1 MIGSMKGVPLWL
13 MAGRHRLGVGI
24 AVVLLVGCAG
34 ERKPA
39 EIEIGDIEAVVISSS
54 SDTAKYVPD
63 QLADVQSRLE
73 ELKAW
78 FDKKDY
84 AAVLQRAPA
93 VMSAAQGLAGA
104 AAAKK
109 DELMKARNE
118 QWSGWAATLPGYITA
133 IQSRLDLIGRK
144 PAKSSHAGSAAR
156 DLDAA
161 RASLRNA
168 RSLWSKAQ
176 AAFAT
181 GNLDEAV
188 AAGKTVEVHL
198 EGLATTLE
206 VDLTATA
213 ATR

>member
-1 MIGSMKGVPLWL
+1 MWL
-13 MAGRHRLGVGI
+13 MPGRRRLGVAI
-24 AVVLLVGCAG
+24 AAVLLVGCAG

-63 QLADVQSRLE
+63 QLADVQSRLG

-109 DELMKARNE
+109 DELMKALNE
-118 QWSGWAATLPGYITA
+118 QWSGWAATLPGYINA
-133 IQSRLDLIGRK
+133 IQSRLDLLGR
-144 PAKSSHAGSAAR
+144 KSSHAGSAAR

-188 AAGKTVEVHL
+188 AAGKTLKAHL
-198 EGLATTLE
+198 EGLATTLK
-206 VDLTATA
+206 VDLTATS

>member
-1 MIGSMKGVPLWL
+1 MW
-13 MAGRHRLGVGI
+13 
-24 AVVLLVGCAG
+24 
-34 ERKPA
+34 
-39 EIEIGDIEAVVISSS
+39 
-54 SDTAKYVPD
+54 
-63 QLADVQSRLE
+63 ADVQSRLR
-73 ELKAW
+73 ELKTR
-78 FDKKDY
+78 FDEKDY

-109 DELMKARNE
+109 DELMNSLNE

-133 IQSRLDLIGRK
+133 IQSRLDLLGRK
-144 PAKSSHAGSAAR
+144 PAKSSPAGSAAR

-161 RASLRNA
+161 RASLKNA

-188 AAGKTVEVHL
+188 AAGTTLEAPL
-198 EGLATTLE
+198 EGLASTLK
-206 VDLTATA
+206 VDLTATP